1 MVEKLQPSPE
11 TNNAGGVVV
20 GAAVL
25 SLESDVKKAMSK
37 SDVVLEGE
45 HEKENE
51 ATRNGGGVTSDDTD
65 CESESVR
72 TTTEEATT
80 TQGEEDEEEERVDNE
95 NDKEG
100 NKRTADEE
108 DESMVQQCSN
118 SAKRKVVG
126 GGDSNNDTMQSSKE
140 QSNNNKGGSGNS
152 DYPATTDAR
161 AKGENGRIVQNQRG
175 TSSESSIKTTPDSS
189 LETHSNYFNE
199 SSSEKVATINSGD
212 NKQRPE
218 TAAKGDR
225 SPGSSKLSKSQS
237 NSTNSGGS
245 VDPSQNDASL
255 SRKTPTNSASASTTT
270 TGKSKSVASANKDN
284 DSSNIHKSPDSGP
297 LNIRALPFESGI
309 NTECIQLLR
318 QLWNVHDEAVEFLGC
333 VHKALCSLRQW
344 LRIEDNEYEE
354 TLWDKK
360 RLSSTQQRGQHTHQH
375 QQRRLPTTT
384 AAAGGK
390 LDGNVYGARGVGGVC
405 AETGNELRWIPL
417 QPFID
422 GLKCVSDNV
431 SDIEKQCLT
440 LSVFQSQCKLVLYAK
455 VNIRKK
461 EFSIK
466 KLHSGMTF
474 HVQKILLDHV

>member
-1 MVEKLQPSPE
+1 
-11 TNNAGGVVV
+11 
-20 GAAVL
+20 
-25 SLESDVKKAMSK
+25 MSK

-152 DYPATTDAR
+152 DYPATADAR

-461 EFSIK
+461 ILLK